1 MNTQAIKMN
10 EVNHTEGVV
19 IAAMGS
25 FFYVVSAAGEDVTFW
40 SKGYRTEARA
50 AKAAAKVRTMCG
62 DGGCR
67 VKF

>member
-25 FFYVVSAAGEDVTFW
+25 FFYVVSAAGDSVTFW
-40 SKGYRTEARA
+40 TKGYRTEAGA

-62 DGGCR
+62 EGGYR
-67 VKF
+67 PTF